1 MNLALVESKSKF
13 CLPYCGKIL
22 LIDCLSSKALQCI
35 LETILNKSSKYRIV
49 EKYKDAK
56 FNEQTELPT
65 WNNLWLLKNPT
76 LRATRLKILYRDNFS
91 NVKRFKYGISD
102 TDKCLICGEVE
113 TKEHQLLFCRNAV
126 RLWQIIDTVQNND
139 PLSNCILDCI
149 LVSNDLGYEIVKSVI
164 FKLLIQIDWSKDISI
179 MSAILRMKSALII
192 ELKCKSN
199 PRLKGLL
206 EKLDMAFSTSL

>member
-1 MNLALVESKSKF
+1 M
-13 CLPYCGKIL
+13 
-22 LIDCLSSKALQCI
+22 
-35 LETILNKSSKYRIV
+35 
-49 EKYKDAK
+49 
-56 FNEQTELPT
+56 
-65 WNNLWLLKNPT
+65 
-76 LRATRLKILYRDNFS
+76 
-91 NVKRFKYGISD
+91 KRFKFGISD
-102 TDKCLICGEVE
+102 TDKHLICGEVE
-113 TKEHQLLFCRNAV
+113 TEEHQLLSCRNAV

-179 MSAILRMKSALII
+179 KSAILRMKSALII

-206 EKLDMAFSTSL
+206 EKLDMAFIT